1 MRLQFHTV
9 AVAVT
14 FLAGGSTS
22 SAQPACQVGL
32 YGNSERFTILTQSD
46 GELHYSFDDGTVG
59 EMGLTESRVGCD
71 DGSVRIGGE
80 SWPRINIRQIDV
92 VFEVDGVALSGRLI
106 EPPHAGPETPLI
118 VYAHGSER
126 SGWLDSHRDPYQ
138 MVGRGVS
145 VFIYDKRG
153 TGASGGEY
161 SQNVPRLAADLAAVA
176 AEAKRLSE
184 GRFGRFGLVGLSQGG
199 WVVTYAAESAGADF
213 IAVGYGLAVD
223 ILEEDAAEVELA
235 LCEAGYGPTEIA
247 LARRITDATALIAT
261 SATEE
266 AVRALEPLR
275 AEFAG
280 QPWLA
285 HVQGDFTGLL
295 FNATTDEIL
304 TQIAP
309 YFDSFQIDWSIDPV
323 AVIAQVSVPQLWVLA
338 GSDREAPV
346 DITLD
351 RLQSLQQA
359 GEELTVM
366 VFPQTDHGMWEFET
380 LEDGTRRHTRI
391 TPGYYDLLV
400 DWAHGK
406 LAAGYGNAELR

>member
-1 MRLQFHTV
+1 MRLQFHAAIIAI
-9 AVAVT
+9 AV
-14 FLAGGSTS
+14 LASVNVS
-22 SAQPACQVGL
+22 SAQQACQVGL
-32 YGNSERFTILTQSD
+32 YGDGERFAVVTQPD
-46 GELHYSFDDGTVG
+46 GEQRYSFADGTVG
-59 EMGLTESRVGCD
+59 EMGLPESRVGCD
-71 DGSVRIGGE
+71 DGSVLVGGE
-80 SWPRINIRQIDV
+80 SWQRLDIRQTNT
-92 VFEVDGVALSGRLI
+92 VFEVDGVMLSGRLI
-106 EPPHAGPETPLI
+106 EPPQASPETPLI

-145 VFIYDKRG
+145 VFVYDKRG
-153 TGASGGEY
+153 TGASGGQY
-161 SQNVPRLAADLAAVA
+161 SQNVPRLAADLAAAA
-176 AEAKRLSE
+176 AEAKRIAE

-199 WVVTYAAESAGADF
+199 WVATYAAEAAGADF

-235 LCEAGYGPTEIA
+235 LREAGYGATEIA

-261 SATEE
+261 SETEE

-309 YFDSFQIDWSIDPV
+309 YFASFQIDWSVDPV
-323 AVIAQVSVPQLWVLA
+323 AVIAQVSVPQLWMLA

-346 DITLD
+346 DTTLD
-351 RLQSLQQA
+351 RLQSLQRA

-380 LEDGTRRHTRI
+380 LDDGTRRYTRI
-391 TPGYYDLLV
+391 TPGYYDLLA
-400 DWAHGK
+400 DWARGE
-406 LAAGYGNAELR
+406 LAGAYGNAELR